1 MLAMTEAADDM
12 WGRRLRLDRPTPARM
27 YDYYLDGKDNFEV
40 DRSAAEAIYAKMG
53 YDPKYAAVENRRF
66 LWRVVEYLARDC
78 GIAQFIDV
86 GSGLPA
92 ARNTHEVAQEV
103 NPDARVVYVDNDPI
117 VLSHGRALLTKN
129 GNAAV
134 VTADVRNPAGIF
146 EAPETRALIDFSKP
160 VAVLFVALFHFV
172 TTPAHH
178 RHVSGDPTPGEI
190 VAAFSERVV
199 PGSYLVITHVT
210 TEGAPPERVKIM
222 EDAYEDA
229 TSPMIFRP
237 LDEIEEM
244 FAGWRLVPPGVVR
257 PWEWPVTAVDSPH
270 TPYFLAGVAVKD
282 HPAR

>member
-1 MLAMTEAADDM
+1 
-12 WGRRLRLDRPTPARM
+12 M

-66 LWRVVEYLARDC
+66 LWRVVEYLVREC
-78 GIAQFIDV
+78 GITQFIDV
-86 GSGLPA
+86 GSGLPT
-92 ARNTHEVAQEV
+92 ARNTHE
-103 NPDARVVYVDNDPI
+103 
-117 VLSHGRALLTKN
+117 
-129 GNAAV
+129 
-134 VTADVRNPAGIF
+134 
-146 EAPETRALIDFSKP
+146 

-178 RHVSGDPTPGEI
+178 RHVPGDPTPGEI

-237 LDEIEEM
+237 RDEVEEM
-244 FAGWRLVPPGVVR
+244 FAGWRLVQPGVVR
-257 PWEWPVTAVDSPH
+257 PWEWPATAIDSPH

-282 HPAR
+282 GPAR